1 MILTLLLILLFTTR
15 QFLLLPLS
23 LVCALAFS
31 IEEWQRMWKDITQ
44 EKWIVYKVNGHTA
57 MDFISGEQAVFQTDS
72 VLQADAE
79 RLRFHIRPNRLKSG
93 VSHVSNKVNFKRD
106 FDGYTLF
113 VWKNKQ
119 ILWIHNPEAVLPFQ
133 VKVDWLLVSNNS
145 IQEWKEM
152 AGRIECQQVI
162 LDSSNTIYYS
172 NRAAKELEALRV
184 RYFSVLQ
191 KGAFEYSL

>member
-1 MILTLLLILLFTTR
+1 
-15 QFLLLPLS
+15 
-23 LVCALAFS
+23 
-31 IEEWQRMWKDITQ
+31 
-44 EKWIVYKVNGHTA
+44 
-57 MDFISGEQAVFQTDS
+57 
-72 VLQADAE
+72 
-79 RLRFHIRPNRLKSG
+79 
-93 VSHVSNKVNFKRD
+93 
-106 FDGYTLF
+106 
-113 VWKNKQ
+113 
-119 ILWIHNPEAVLPFQ
+119 LWIHNPEAVLPFQ